1 MSRKFKPF
9 EDLTIQD
16 NFMFVKVFSNP
27 ETAKPFLEAV
37 LKIKIQKISVVGEYH
52 LDANPQKKRVRFDI
66 FAKEDVGDAV
76 GRTFDIEM
84 QVVDTGELP
93 LRARY
98 YQSICDV
105 ETLGTSRRYKEL
117 KEQYVIFLC
126 PKDVFGKGRAIYE
139 FENIEKNDHSIP
151 LGDLT
156 YKIFCIFNKYREFTD
171 KAVREYMEYFAT
183 SKVDSQTAR
192 NLQDQVDF
200 YRRDVK
206 TRSDYMDL
214 EYLLSEERREG
225 RAEGLA
231 EGEQARQAQAERIA
245 ELEAKLAKAEAAGFV
260 SDTQAEYKP

>member
-16 NFMFVKVFSNP
+16 NFMFVNVCSNP

-126 PKDVFGKGRAIYE
+126 PKDIFGKGRPIYE
-139 FENIEKNDHSIP
+139 FENIEKNDHSI
-151 LGDLT
+151 LLRDLT
-156 YKIFCIFNKYREFTD
+156 YKIFFIFSKYEAFTD
-171 KAVREYMEYFAT
+171 EAVREYMEYFAT
-183 SKVDSQTAR
+183 SKVASQTAK
-192 NLQDQVDF
+192 NLQNQVDF
-200 YRRDVK
+200 FRRDMK

-225 RAEGLA
+225 RFEERTEIAKEMLLEGDLVERVVRLTKLSESEVLEIQRNLA
-231 EGEQARQAQAERIA
+231 
-245 ELEAKLAKAEAAGFV
+245 L
-260 SDTQAEYKP
+260 

>member
-1 MSRKFKPF
+1 MSRKFKPL
-9 EDLTIQD
+9 EELTIQD

-27 ETAKPFLEAV
+27 NIAKPFLEAI
-37 LKIKIQKISVVGEYH
+37 LKIKIQKIRVVGEYH
-52 LDANPQKKRVRFDI
+52 LEANPQKKRVRFDI
-66 FAKEDVGDAV
+66 FAKEDIGDAV
-76 GRTFDIEM
+76 GRTFDIEL

-105 ETLGTSRRYKEL
+105 ETLGTNHQYKEL

-126 PKDVFGKGRAIYE
+126 PKDVFGKGRPIYE

-214 EYLLSEERREG
+214 QYILSEERREG

-231 EGEQARQAQAERIA
+231 EGERERQALQDENARLRAENAMLR
-245 ELEAKLAKAEAAGFV
+245 AGHVF
-260 SDTQAEYKP
+260 DIMAEYKP

>member
-117 KEQYVIFLC
+117 KEQYVISSAPRTFL
-126 PKDVFGKGRAIYE
+126 
-139 FENIEKNDHSIP
+139 EKAGPSTSSKTSRKTTIP
-151 LGDLT
+151 SLW
-156 YKIFCIFNKYREFTD
+156 
-171 KAVREYMEYFAT
+171 AT
-183 SKVDSQTAR
+183 SPTRFFVFLINTGSSPTRRSASTWNTSPPAR
-192 NLQDQVDF
+192 
-200 YRRDVK
+200 
-206 TRSDYMDL
+206 
-214 EYLLSEERREG
+214 
-225 RAEGLA
+225 
-231 EGEQARQAQAERIA
+231 
-245 ELEAKLAKAEAAGFV
+245 
-260 SDTQAEYKP
+260 